1 MKPKV
6 RVGEV
11 QKPFQCKHCEK
22 RFYTNKE
29 MMTHLKIHL
38 IVIDKKPFKCKY
50 CDASFSQFALRR
62 KHVSTKHPESFLEG

>member
-1 MKPKV
+1 
-6 RVGEV
+6 
-11 QKPFQCKHCEK
+11 
-22 RFYTNKE
+22 

-62 KHVSTKHPESFLEG
+62 KHVSIKHPESFLEG